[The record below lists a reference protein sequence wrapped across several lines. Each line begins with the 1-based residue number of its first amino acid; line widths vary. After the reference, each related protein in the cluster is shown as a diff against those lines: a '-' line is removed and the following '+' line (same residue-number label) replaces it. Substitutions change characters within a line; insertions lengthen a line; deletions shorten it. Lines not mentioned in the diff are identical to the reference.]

1 MKHTSKRLQA
11 LVLVLAMCVS
21 FLQIPSFALTEGH
34 QYTYGNSSF
43 EANGNYTIERTC
55 VTHPDEKVV
64 PLTGTATDDQKTT
77 KEATCENN
85 ATVTYKIVLTDDLGT
100 PRPSL
105 LTHSRLQ
112 ALRRVMT

>member
-34 QYTYGNSSF
+34 QYTYGKSSF

-77 KEATCENN
+77 KEATVK
-85 ATVTYKIVLTDDLGT
+85 TTLPLPTK
-100 PRPSL
+100 SF
-105 LTHSRLQ
+105 
-112 ALRRVMT
+112 